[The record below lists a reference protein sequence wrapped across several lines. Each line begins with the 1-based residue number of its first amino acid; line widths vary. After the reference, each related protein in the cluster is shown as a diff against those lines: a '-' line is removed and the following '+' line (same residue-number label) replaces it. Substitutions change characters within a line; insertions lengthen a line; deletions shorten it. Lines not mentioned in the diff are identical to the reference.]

1 MPILMLC
8 LLAVFSGMQ
17 AQPATP
23 SASGWTLRLV
33 APDPLYLVGRTRVV
47 AVALD
52 PSGKPFEKISW
63 MNLSLDGRELGADS
77 RPPYEWE
84 VDVGAA
90 LDRHR
95 LELTAVARDGGR
107 STLSVLSPSYPFVDA
122 VGVNLVLVPAV
133 VRVGGRAVTG
143 LTSSDFTLLEDG
155 VAQTIT
161 SFSSEPMPASIAVAL
176 DNSGS
181 MEGQLWSAQKAIAGF
196 LQTQPG
202 WTSLAFMTFNDQVF
216 LEQDFT
222 FEARLIATAVAAAR
236 VDGTRTALYEAV
248 RIGSMYLGKRP
259 GARVLLIFTD
269 GEDTEHEGE
278 GAEASQGRLRRSID
292 AAQAA
297 DITVFALAY
306 GNAGTGSGGAALKQM
321 TEQTGGEVA
330 TARSA
335 SELREA
341 FARIGES
348 IGSRYLL
355 GYEPPQP
362 KKTGYRAIELRV
374 SRSGAEVFARRG
386 YVMR

>member
-1 MPILMLC
+1 MRSAPRPAPRPPSRGWSGSWTVGPRSRCRAGRWGRWSRVRRSGQRSSKAVYTVVVPILMLC

-161 SFSSEPMPASIAVAL
+161 SFSSEPMPASML
-176 DNSGS
+176 P
-181 MEGQLWSAQKAIAGF
+181 L
-196 LQTQPG
+196 
-202 WTSLAFMTFNDQVF
+202 
-216 LEQDFT
+216 
-222 FEARLIATAVAAAR
+222 
-236 VDGTRTALYEAV
+236 
-248 RIGSMYLGKRP
+248 
-259 GARVLLIFTD
+259 
-269 GEDTEHEGE
+269 
-278 GAEASQGRLRRSID
+278 
-292 AAQAA
+292 
-297 DITVFALAY
+297 
-306 GNAGTGSGGAALKQM
+306 
-321 TEQTGGEVA
+321 
-330 TARSA
+330 
-335 SELREA
+335 
-341 FARIGES
+341 
-348 IGSRYLL
+348 
-355 GYEPPQP
+355 
-362 KKTGYRAIELRV
+362 
-374 SRSGAEVFARRG
+374 
-386 YVMR
+386 